1 MPLERRKS
9 KRAGSRDRRQGSR
22 VAVDNHPCWIR
33 SEGARHLTECRLTNI
48 SKSGATVLLDDN
60 ISVSENFVVYFVQSG
75 AVGRNCR
82 IVWRKKGA
90 IGLLFMSWVAP
101 GLSNVTFAKALG
113 IAMPPTLLARADEA
127 IE

>member
-9 KRAGSRDRRQGSR
+9 KRATSRDRREGSR
-22 VAVDNHPCWIR
+22 VTVDNHPCWIR
-33 SEGARHLTECRLTNI
+33 SADARGLTECRLTNI
-48 SKSGATVLLDDN
+48 SKSGATILLDDN

-75 AVGRNCR
+75 AIGRNCR

-90 IGLLFMSWVAP
+90 IGLQFMSWIAP
-101 GLSNVTFAKALG
+101 RLSSVTKALG
-113 IAMPPTLLARADEA
+113 ITVPSALLARADEA

>member
-9 KRAGSRDRRQGSR
+9 KRATSRDRRQGSR
-22 VAVDNHPCWIR
+22 VTVDNHPCWIR
-33 SEGARHLTECRLTNI
+33 SEDPRVLTECRLTNI

-75 AVGRNCR
+75 AIGRNCR

-90 IGLLFMSWVAP
+90 IGLQFMSWIAP
-101 GLSNVTFAKALG
+101 RLSSVTKALG
-113 IAMPPTLLARADEA
+113 ITVPSTLLARADEV

>member
-9 KRAGSRDRRQGSR
+9 KRATSRDRRQGSR

>member
-1 MPLERRKS
+1 MTTS
-9 KRAGSRDRRQGSR
+9 
-22 VAVDNHPCWIR
+22 
-33 SEGARHLTECRLTNI
+33 SE
-48 SKSGATVLLDDN
+48 S
-60 ISVSENFVVYFVQSG
+60 FVVYFMQSG

-90 IGLLFMSWVAP
+90 IGLQFMSWVAP

>member
-9 KRAGSRDRRQGSR
+9 KRATSSDRRAGSR

-33 SEGARHLTECRLTNI
+33 SEGVSHLTECRLTNI
-48 SKSGATVLLDDN
+48 SRSGATVLLDDN
-60 ISVSENFVVYFVQSG
+60 ISISENFVVYFVQSG
-75 AVGRNCR
+75 AIGRNCR

-90 IGLLFMSWVAP
+90 IGLQFMSWIAP
-101 GLSNVTFAKALG
+101 RLSSVTKALG
-113 IAMPPTLLARADEA
+113 ITVPSTLLARADEV

>member
-90 IGLLFMSWVAP
+90 IGLQFISWVAP

>member
-9 KRAGSRDRRQGSR
+9 KRATSDRRKGSR
-22 VAVDNHPCWIR
+22 VAVDDHPCWIK

-60 ISVSENFVVYFVQSG
+60 ISVSENFVLYLVQSG
-75 AVGRNCR
+75 AIGRNCR

-90 IGLLFMSWVAP
+90 IGLQFMSWIAP
-101 GLSNVTFAKALG
+101 RLWSISKVDYASFWTS
-113 IAMPPTLLARADEA
+113 PTGD
-127 IE
+127 

>member
-9 KRAGSRDRRQGSR
+9 KRAGARDRRQGSR